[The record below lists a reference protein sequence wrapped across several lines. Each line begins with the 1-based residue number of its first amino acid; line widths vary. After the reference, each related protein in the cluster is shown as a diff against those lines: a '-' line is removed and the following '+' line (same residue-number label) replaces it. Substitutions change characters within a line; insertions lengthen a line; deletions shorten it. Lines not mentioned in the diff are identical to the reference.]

1 MKRLLFL
8 LLTLLHCTAWS
19 QGYNAPDSIY
29 VATGAVYIP
38 PISGEPI
45 YLLASPLRPVK
56 TRGSKIRTR
65 DWVKVDFSDQN
76 NLHITGFGDS
86 LILENGF
93 VYKADRYPNAKEY
106 ELYYKGTGEEITKED
121 FDSIKF
127 SCMPTALRE
136 IKKYKLPR
144 TRRTLGE
151 VDRWQHP
158 HLFVIEHDKKAGRYY
173 KYRIA
178 LVIYIDYNHPE
189 AHYNHPEAH
198 IVH

>member
-1 MKRLLFL
+1 MRRLFFL

-19 QGYNAPDSIY
+19 QVYNAPDSIY
-29 VATGAVYIP
+29 VAGGAVYIP

-65 DWVKVDFSDQN
+65 DWVKVDFSGQN
-76 NLHITGFGDS
+76 NLIVRKVGGS
-86 LILENGF
+86 LIIENLF
-93 VYKADRYPNAKEY
+93 VYYAAGFPGMKEY

-127 SCMPTALRE
+127 TRMPTALRE

-144 TRRTLGE
+144 TRRPSGE
-151 VDRWQHP
+151 VDRWQHL
-158 HLFVIEHDKKAGRYY
+158 HLFVIEHDKKADRYY

-178 LVIYIDYNHPE
+178 LVIYMDYDHPE
-189 AHYNHPEAH
+189 AYHPGICIIH
-198 IVH
+198 

>member
-65 DWVKVDFSDQN
+65 DWVKADYSNQN
-76 NLHITGFGDS
+76 NLIIFGFGDS
-86 LILENGF
+86 LVLENRFAYYAAGF
-93 VYKADRYPNAKEY
+93 PEMKEY

-127 SCMPTALRE
+127 TRMPTALRE

-144 TRRTLGE
+144 TRRTLRE

-178 LVIYIDYNHPE
+178 LVIYIDYDHPE
-189 AHYNHPEAH
+189 AHMIH
-198 IVH
+198 